1 VAELPDAK
9 GGVLIRVLCQFHYG
23 GDVGEIG
30 YVVYVAH
37 GAEALDGVESF
48 EFLFGLQVRDSAAG
62 DLIHRR
68 VFPPT
73 GLPAPD

>member
-1 VAELPDAK
+1 MRLSIHRDAGSRRPATELPDAK

-37 GAEALDGVESF
+37 GAEAVDGVESF
-48 EFLFGLQVRDSAAG
+48 
-62 DLIHRR
+62 
-68 VFPPT
+68 
-73 GLPAPD
+73 